1 LPGNSRTAALGS
13 AIEQRLRDLSV
24 EERAETL
31 VESLTTARDRV
42 QDLSLDLGRRASA
55 SSRRS
60 AEAARIALEQA
71 RASAESLPDLEEVS
85 ELTRRAG
92 ERLFRERA
100 KARRKEARRRTGK
113 LVVLGA
119 GLAAL
124 GVAIGWLTAPRRGP
138 AAGQVGKLLGS
149 GEPLTPLDM
158 QTSPVPPADVV
169 LMPGNG
175 HYPDGPRSD

>member
-1 LPGNSRTAALGS
+1 MGS

-24 EERAETL
+24 EERADTL

-42 QDLSLDLGRRASA
+42 QDLSLELGRRASA

-71 RASAESLPDLEEVS
+71 RASAESLPDLEEVGD
-85 ELTRRAG
+85 LTRRAG

-100 KARRKEARRRTGK
+100 KARRRESRRRTGK
-113 LVVLGA
+113 LLLIGAALG
-119 GLAAL
+119 GL
-124 GVAIGWLTAPRRGP
+124 GVAIGRLTAPRRGP
-138 AAGQVGKLLGS
+138 AADQVGKLVG
-149 GEPLTPLDM
+149 GEEPRTPLDM
-158 QTSPVPPADVV
+158 QTGAVPPADVV
-169 LMPGNG
+169 LVPGNG